1 MLATPGPCLHLLYF
15 SIGTCYNNLQ
25 NFGNVWVIFTRKT
38 FFGFLVSA
46 NAQMIHVVMIGSY
59 CNLNLAQRNFLWLF
73 QVEMI
78 HKYSGTALNM
88 NVLNN
93 NTAKVSK

>member
-1 MLATPGPCLHLLYF
+1 MFDFSYRTDVGARFEVLATLGPCLHLLYF

-73 QVEMI
+73 HVEMI
-78 HKYSGTALNM
+78 TSTP
-88 NVLNN
+88 VLP
-93 NTAKVSK
+93 